1 MSKTNLLTRLLHD
14 EFGATTIEYGMI
26 LAMIVIAMMA
36 SLRGF
41 ANESQRFWT
50 GVSEKTEAAVAAS

>member
-1 MSKTNLLTRLLHD
+1 MSKTNLLMRLLAD
-14 EFGATTIEYGMI
+14 ESGATAIEYGMI

-41 ANESQRFWT
+41 ANESKRFWT